1 MKYEFNK
8 IALQKM
14 QRDLAIRVR
23 ALPTLKAK
31 ETALR
36 FEVMKSQDRLDTLLH
51 DAEKQR
57 RENDEHLMLWSEYP
71 GLLKIE
77 EIRFTHRLVAGV
89 RIEII
94 DTLKFHV
101 VKGALFHQ
109 RGWVVRGTDIL
120 REMVRLRLEA
130 DIERKNTEVLHEA
143 RKRATRKVNL
153 YEKIQIPR
161 YAEAIRRIR
170 TFLDDKENL
179 SRAAQKIVKR
189 RVATGV

>member
-8 IALQKM
+8 IALQKL
-14 QRDLAIRVR
+14 QRELAIRVR

-36 FEVMKSQDRLDTLLH
+36 FEVTKSQDRVEVLQR
-51 DAEKQR
+51 DAEKIR
-57 RENDEHLMLWSEYP
+57 HDNDEHTMLWAEYP
-71 GLLKIE
+71 GLLTIK
-77 EIRFTHRLVAGV
+77 EIQFAHRQVAGV

-94 DTLKFHV
+94 DTLKFDV
-101 VKGALFHQ
+101 LKAALFHQ

-120 REMVRLRLEA
+120 REMVRLKLES
-130 DIERKNTEVLHEA
+130 DLERKNTTVLQEA

-179 SRAAQKIVKR
+179 SRAAQKIVKH
-189 RVATGV
+189 RVGVGS